1 MRILTLCEGPYGER
15 IVKHI
20 NKSGPQDWEIEVF
33 SPPSPLP
40 IVIDDPEE
48 FLPREI
54 LQTDLLLAL
63 SESPKT
69 AQLVPAIA
77 RLSGVKAVIMPV
89 DNSSWLPLGL
99 QNQIEAEIIN
109 MGVTAVFPKTFCTLT
124 ERTACFGEDI
134 ETYESKYVASFATH
148 FGKPKLK
155 IITDVK
161 GEKIAGVEVE
171 RGAPCGSTHRVAEKL
186 VGVTIKEAVPQ
197 ASLYAFHY
205 PCLASMTM
213 EPTGDTL
220 MHVSGYL
227 VNEEVYWELQSYYR
241 QKVVYP
247 YGAQ

>member
-48 FLPREI
+48 YLPREI

-89 DNSSWLPLGL
+89 DSSSWLPLGL

-171 RGAPCGSTHRVAEKL
+171 RGAPCGSTH
-186 VGVTIKEAVPQ
+186 
-197 ASLYAFHY
+197 
-205 PCLASMTM
+205 SMTM

-227 VNEEVYWELQSYYR
+227 VNEEVYRELQSYYR

>member
-1 MRILTLCEGPYGER
+1 MRILALYEGPYGKR
-15 IVKHI
+15 IVEHI
-20 NKSGPQDWEIEVF
+20 RNSGPQDWTVEVF
-33 SPPSPLP
+33 RPPGSLP
-40 IVIDDPEE
+40 IVIDNPEE
-48 FLPREI
+48 FLPPEI

-63 SESPKT
+63 SESPQT

-89 DNSSWLPLGL
+89 DDSSWLPLGL
-99 QNQIEAEIIN
+99 QNQIEAEITT

-124 ERTACFGEDI
+124 ERTVCFGEDI
-134 ETYESKYVASFATH
+134 ETYESQYVASFATH

-155 IITDVK
+155 IKTDVK
-161 GEKIAGVEVE
+161 GERIVKVDVE

-186 VGVTIKEAVPQ
+186 VGVAIKEAVPQ
-197 ASLYAFHY
+197 AALYAFHY

-220 MHVSGYL
+220 MHVSGY
-227 VNEEVYWELQSYYR
+227 VINEEVYRELQSYYR